1 MDEDENYLPDAA
13 EIAQGEIDQQSDIYD
28 QDNEAKEEQDLFG
41 NYPAQKEKDSIF
53 TFFKHL
59 VGIKDTTRVSNI
71 DPAKELGMLS
81 FSIRTNQYLGLVG
94 DVCGDADFSNFWR
107 SQSQIITSTAM
118 SKRGWLT
125 ELPVSQKRFASRT
138 VRPIRTESKGF
149 MGFGGGKKSEPAA
162 A

>member
-1 MDEDENYLPDAA
+1 MDEDNYLPDAS
-13 EIAQGEIDQQSDIYD
+13 EIAQGEIDHQSDVYD
-28 QDNEAKEEQDLFG
+28 ADNEAKEEQDLFG
-41 NYPAQKEKDSIF
+41 NYPVSKEKDSIF

-71 DPAKELGMLS
+71 DPSRELGMLQ

-94 DVCGDADFSNFWR
+94 DVCGDDDFANFWR
-107 SQSQIITSTAM
+107 AQSQIITATAM
-118 SKRGWLT
+118 SKKGWLT

-149 MGFGGGKKSEPAA
+149 LGLGKKSEPSAA
-162 A
+162 

>member
-1 MDEDENYLPDAA
+1 MDEDTNYLPDTATVQ
-13 EIAQGEIDQQSDIYD
+13 QGEIDGQQDVFEAD
-28 QDNEAKEEQDLFG
+28 QEAKEESDLFG
-41 NYPAQKEKDSIF
+41 NYPAPREKDSIF

-71 DPAKELGMLS
+71 DPSKELGMLQ

-94 DVCGDADFSNFWR
+94 DICGDQDFADFWR
-107 SQSQIITSTAM
+107 AQSEIITSTAM
-118 SKRGWLT
+118 SKKGWLT

-149 MGFGGGKKSEPAA
+149 LGLGKKSEPAA

>member
-1 MDEDENYLPDAA
+1 MDEDENYLPDA
-13 EIAQGEIDQQSDIYD
+13 ETIAQGEIDQQSDIYD
-28 QDNEAKEEQDLFG
+28 QDNENKEESDLFG
-41 NYPAQKEKDSIF
+41 NYPAPKEKDSIF

-59 VGIKDTTRVSNI
+59 VGIRDTTRVSNI
-71 DPAKELGMLS
+71 DPSRELGMLQ

-94 DVCGDADFSNFWR
+94 DVCGDEDFSEFWR
-107 SQSQIITSTAM
+107 AQSQIITSTAM
-118 SKRGWLT
+118 SKKGWLT

-149 MGFGGGKKSEPAA
+149 MGLGGKKSEPAA

>member
-1 MDEDENYLPDAA
+1 MDEDNYLPDTA
-13 EIAQGEIDQQSDIYD
+13 EVQQGEIDQIQDTYDSDS
-28 QDNEAKEEQDLFG
+28 EAKEEELFG
-41 NYPAQKEKDSIF
+41 NYPAPKEKDSIF

-71 DPAKELGMLS
+71 DPSRELGMLQ

-94 DVCGDADFSNFWR
+94 DICGDEEFAEFWR
-107 SQSQIITSTAM
+107 AQSQIITSTAM
-118 SKRGWLT
+118 SKKGWLT

-149 MGFGGGKKSEPAA
+149 MGLGGKKSEPAA

>member
-1 MDEDENYLPDAA
+1 MDEDNYLPDST
-13 EIAQGEIDQQSDIYD
+13 EISQGESDNQQDIF
-28 QDNEAKEEQDLFG
+28 EADSESKEEQDLYG
-41 NYPAQKEKDSIF
+41 NYPAPREKDSIF

-71 DPAKELGMLS
+71 DPSRELGMLQ

-94 DVCGDADFSNFWR
+94 DVCGDADFSEFWR
-107 SQSQIITSTAM
+107 GQSQIITSTAM
-118 SKRGWLT
+118 SKKGWLT

-149 MGFGGGKKSEPAA
+149 LGLGKKSEPAPS
-162 A
+162 

>member
-1 MDEDENYLPDAA
+1 MDEDNYLPDTA
-13 EIAQGEIDQQSDIYD
+13 EVQQGEIDQIQDTYDSDS
-28 QDNEAKEEQDLFG
+28 EAKEEELFG
-41 NYPAQKEKDSIF
+41 NYPAPKEKDSIF

-71 DPAKELGMLS
+71 DPSRELGMLQ

-94 DVCGDADFSNFWR
+94 DICGDEEFAGFWR
-107 SQSQIITSTAM
+107 AQSQIITSTAM
-118 SKRGWLT
+118 SKKGWLT

-149 MGFGGGKKSEPAA
+149 MGLGGKKSEPAA

>member
-1 MDEDENYLPDAA
+1 MDEDNYIPGAE
-13 EIAQGEIDQQSDIYD
+13 EIASSEVDNQQDIFEAEGE
-28 QDNEAKEEQDLFG
+28 AREEQDLFG
-41 NYPAQKEKDSIF
+41 NMPVQKEKDSIF
-53 TFFKHL
+53 TFFRHL

-71 DPAKELGMLS
+71 DPARELGMLQ

-94 DVCGDADFSNFWR
+94 EVCGDKDFTDFWNR
-107 SQSQIITSTAM
+107 QSQIITATAM

-149 MGFGGGKKSEPAA
+149 LGLGKKSDSTAVQ
-162 A
+162 